1 MRVWT
6 WLKGSTGTGLVAQ
19 AERGGTGE
27 VAMAD
32 GGTSGDN
39 VLPQKK

>member
-1 MRVWT
+1 MGVWT
-6 WLKGSTGTGLVAQ
+6 WLKASTGTGLVAQ
-19 AERGGTGE
+19 AEQGGTGE
-27 VAMAD
+27 VAVAD

>member
-1 MRVWT
+1 MHVWT

-27 VAMAD
+27 VAVVD
-32 GGTSGDN
+32 GGTRGVN